1 MGSYGSS
8 YNQYPYS
15 GYNAYNRPGSSNYYP
30 SSGGVGYGGGYGSGG
45 YGSGYF
51 WNAGQK
57 QNVNIF
63 AVFLSSLLALAICFC
78 LITV

>member
-1 MGSYGSS
+1 MGSYGSY
-8 YNQYPYS
+8 YNQNPNSYYG
-15 GYNAYNRPGSSNYYP
+15 GYNSGYNRPGYSNNYPSGSNYN
-30 SSGGVGYGGGYGSGG
+30 

-57 QNVNIF
+57 QNVNTFI
-63 AVFLSSLLALAICFC
+63 VFLSSFLALVIC

>member
-1 MGSYGSS
+1 M
-8 YNQYPYS
+8 YS
-15 GYNAYNRPGSSNYYP
+15 P
-30 SSGGVGYGGGYGSGG
+30 
-45 YGSGYF
+45 F

-63 AVFLSSLLALAICFC
+63 IVFLSYLLAFAIC